1 MTNPTLARSRGR
13 TWIAAIGTLVGVGIG
28 YAGVASYRS
37 FSAPPAAA
45 GPCGNAVTLAQ
56 QLSPLMKGEIAAL
69 TPAAKPLQIPDLG
82 FEDAQGARKT
92 MADFRGKTVLLNL
105 WATWCVPCRKEMPAL
120 DRLQQQRGG
129 ERFDVV
135 AVNIDTRDPQKPK
148 AFMEEAKLDS
158 LAYFTDR
165 SARIFQDLKAVGRA
179 IGMPTSVLIDG
190 NGCEIATIAG
200 PAEWDSA
207 DALALIDAALR
218 DTPAR

>member
-13 TWIAAIGTLVGVGIG
+13 AWIAAICTLVGVGVG
-28 YAGVASYRS
+28 YAGVAGYRS
-37 FSAPPAAA
+37 FSAAPAAA
-45 GPCGNAVTLAQ
+45 GPCVNAVSVAKK
-56 QLSPLMKGEIAAL
+56 LSPLMKGEIAAL
-69 TPAAKPLQIPDLG
+69 TPAAKPLQIPDLA
-82 FEDAQGARKT
+82 FDDAQGARKSL
-92 MADFRGKTVLLNL
+92 ADFRGKTVLLNL

-129 ERFDVV
+129 ERFDVI
-135 AVNIDTRDPQKPK
+135 AINIDTRDPHKPK

-207 DALALIDAALR
+207 DALALIDAALQ
-218 DTPAR
+218 DAQAR